1 MSTTAGGQ
9 ELREASGSSLD
20 AGGGCAWTRITRFRF
35 IDSASWWIVKT
46 LLPPPS
52 RVPTIPPCRRE
63 ALEDG
68 VAREDEDELPEAA
81 LEDDVGA
88 SAALEDELPDAALN
102 SAASAALDE
111 DELPEAAL
119 DVLRVIATEMKLA
132 ECLPFPA
139 ACESGDAGHAWQE
152 LASLSRRCTH
162 YGTAGR
168 PGTVEVVEGLA
179 RIRMGQRKVQV
190 PSLTVY
196 DVDSVLSFPP

>member
-46 LLPPPS
+46 LLPPPI

-68 VAREDEDELPEAA
+68 AALEDEDELPEAA

-119 DVLRVIATEMKLA
+119 DDDGAAAIEDELIETALNGAVDAALDLKTLGRAA
-132 ECLPFPA
+132 RGRAQQRREC
-139 ACESGDAGHAWQE
+139 
-152 LASLSRRCTH
+152 RT
-162 YGTAGR
+162 
-168 PGTVEVVEGLA
+168 
-179 RIRMGQRKVQV
+179 
-190 PSLTVY
+190 
-196 DVDSVLSFPP
+196 